1 MKCQSVAAQLLGCD
15 AQISISNVSVQKRLF
30 TSDARIWDLNL
41 SSAPASSCPA
51 GAPQTQI
58 PSQGRKHIDVNPVT
72 LHRNDSTGSLTA
84 AKRGYD
90 TESVVVVAAASSS
103 PLLLHPPH
111 PLCGRVGI
119 RLSHTRREERPAA
132 TAESRIWRRRRRR
145 LRQMSRC

>member
-1 MKCQSVAAQLLGCD
+1 MRCQSVGAQLFGCD
-15 AQISISNVSVQKRLF
+15 AQTSISNVSVQKRLF
-30 TSDARIWDLNL
+30 TSDAGISDLNL

-58 PSQGRKHIDVNPVT
+58 PSQGRKRRDLNPVT

-103 PLLLHPPH
+103 PPPPPPPNLSVGEWGSDYLTLGERKGPQQLLRA
-111 PLCGRVGI
+111 GYGGGA
-119 RLSHTRREERPAA
+119 PADVEVLA
-132 TAESRIWRRRRRR
+132 
-145 LRQMSRC
+145 